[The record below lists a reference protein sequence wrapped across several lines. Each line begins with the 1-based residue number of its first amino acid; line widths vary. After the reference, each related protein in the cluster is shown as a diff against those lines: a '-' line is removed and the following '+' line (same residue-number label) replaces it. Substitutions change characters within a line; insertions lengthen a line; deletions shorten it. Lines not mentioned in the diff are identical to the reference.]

1 MTDTE
6 KSDKLRWPCCD
17 YVEGGKLSESYER
30 PHCFY
35 LHYKSFPVAEAKVR
49 CVKENFVEC
58 GPYEF
63 AAWMKRHPF
72 CPTIDEEKRLNGIA
86 NSAKIQAEAAK
97 AVAQWSK
104 ISALVVFLWLIVAIL
119 NLIFPS
125 GYFLKILNLAP

>member
-30 PHCFY
+30 PHCRHLY
-35 LHYKSFPVAEAKVR
+35 YNPLGGSNVR
-49 CVKENFVEC
+49 CLKGNFVETSAHQ
-58 GPYEF
+58 F
-63 AAWMKRHPF
+63 VAWMKTHG
-72 CPTIDEEKRLNGIA
+72 CPTIDEEERLNRISG
-86 NSAKIQAEAAK
+86 SAGLQAEAAK
-97 AVAQWSK
+97 TMAKWSK
-104 ISALVVFLWLIVAIL
+104 ISALNVFLWLLVAIL